1 MASTKMC
8 EKKLWKVK
16 GKFDPPLTSNPYG
29 PTAYAFGNRRLLYD
43 FGKDLIKAKIE
54 IEKDLESATV
64 TLELNAEII
73 NDIVLK
79 SCSCRDLSNEE
90 AMVLIHGGIYPR
102 SNEEVLVL
110 IHGGIYPGGSI
121 SSLAVYC
128 GKKCQAIDW
137 KTHGFCHQIRHDLFN
152 GCVKLK
158 SLMDKPRYVT
168 ILS

>member
-1 MASTKMC
+1 MTLIFKMASTKMC
-8 EKKLWKVK
+8 EKKLWNIK
-16 GKFDPPLTSNPYG
+16 GKFDF
-29 PTAYAFGNRRLLYD
+29 PTFYAPWNLELLYD
-43 FGKDLIKAKIE
+43 FGKDPIKAKIE

-90 AMVLIHGGIYPR
+90 AMVLITGIYPY
-102 SNEEVLVL
+102 
-110 IHGGIYPGGSI
+110 GFI
-121 SSLAVYC
+121 SGLAVYC

-137 KTHGFCHQIRHDLFN
+137 KPHGFCHQKRHDLFN

-168 ILS
+168 IFPIATPI

>member
-1 MASTKMC
+1 MTLIFKMASTKMC
-8 EKKLWKVK
+8 EKKLWKIK
-16 GKFDPPLTSNPYG
+16 GKFDPPLTRTLWAPWAQPNL
-29 PTAYAFGNRRLLYD
+29 TLNQELLYS

-90 AMVLIHGGIYPR
+90 AMVLIHGGVYP
-102 SNEEVLVL
+102 S
-110 IHGGIYPGGSI
+110 GSI

-137 KTHGFCHQIRHDLFN
+137 KPYPFCHKIRHDLFN

-168 ILS
+168 FL